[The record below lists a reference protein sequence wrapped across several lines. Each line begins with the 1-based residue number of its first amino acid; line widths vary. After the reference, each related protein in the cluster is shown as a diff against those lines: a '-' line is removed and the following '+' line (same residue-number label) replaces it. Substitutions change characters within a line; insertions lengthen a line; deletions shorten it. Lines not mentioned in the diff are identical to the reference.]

1 MKRWG
6 FLAILISLNSFLAFD
21 TEEFEKSF
29 FQAQPKTNLEKANL
43 YSAQGAI
50 YHAKGL
56 FVEAVQL
63 YEESIKIR
71 NELGLQKT
79 PSYANLLFLNS
90 IAEHKSGNSCKAKDL
105 AKKAIQLWKELG
117 HLENA
122 NIAKHEGLTE
132 FENTCKMKTL
142 SKLE

>member
-1 MKRWG
+1 MKAWG
-6 FLAILISLNSFLAFD
+6 FFVVILSLSNVGAFD
-21 TEEFEKSF
+21 IEEFEKSF
-29 FQAQPKTNLEKANL
+29 FQAQPKTSLEKANL

-56 FVEAVQL
+56 FTEAVQL
-63 YEESIKIR
+63 YEESLKIR

-117 HLENA
+117 NLEDA
-122 NIAKHEGLTE
+122 NVAKHEGLSE
-132 FENTCKMKTL
+132 FESNCKMKMI